1 MKRLSLVVAAA
12 LFGLLLFYFFTQS
25 TSRQQLPQAATAA
38 PAAAL
43 VAEASAVRTLPHPGP
58 APGSTA
64 AGMRADSLRGSEIDG
79 GVRLGADGRVAP
91 DRELRRLFDYFL
103 SRLGERDATQIR
115 ADLLAWLQ
123 TQSQLD
129 ATARNDV
136 LSLFDRYVELQR
148 ASAALG
154 RSDDLAADLKRL
166 SDLRRRELGEA
177 LAQAWFGEEEAYA
190 ASTLERLALVRD
202 TTLDPATRAQRQAEI
217 DAQLD
222 PQQRAARADSTDYQI
237 AVAQSEQLAADRAS
251 ASQRAQQ
258 RTELW
263 GADAAGRLAQ
273 LDEQELSWQLR
284 LHAYAQAREQLF
296 ADRALAPAQRDLRL
310 ERLLQGFSEAERRR
324 VQALAEEG
332 LLPN

>member
-1 MKRLSLVVAAA
+1 MKRLLLVLAAA
-12 LFGLLLFYFFTQS
+12 LVGLLLFFFVRDS
-25 TSRQQLPQAATAA
+25 TSDPPLRADA
-38 PAAAL
+38 
-43 VAEASAVRTLPHPGP
+43 TLPVPARAAQTKADRPPPRPGP
-58 APGSTA
+58 VPGSTA
-64 AGMRADSLRGSEIDG
+64 DGLRADSLRGSEVDG
-79 GVRLGADGRVAP
+79 GVRLDAAGRVAP

-103 SRLGERDATQIR
+103 SRLGERDPAQIR

-123 TQSQLD
+123 TQPQLD
-129 ATARNDV
+129 AAARSEV
-136 LSLFDRYVELQR
+136 LNLFDRYVELQR

-166 SDLRRRELGEA
+166 SELRRRELGAA

-190 ASTLERLALVRD
+190 ANTLQRLALARD
-202 TTLDPATRAQRQAEI
+202 TTLDAATRAQRQADL

-222 PQQRAARADSTDYQI
+222 PQQRQTRADSTDYQL

-251 ASQRAQQ
+251 AAQRAQQ

-263 GADAAGRLAQ
+263 GADAALRLAQ

-284 LHAYAQAREQLF
+284 LRAYARAREQLF
-296 ADRALAPAQRDLRL
+296 ADRALAPAQREQRL
-310 ERLLQGFSEAERRR
+310 ERLLEGFSETERRR
-324 VQALAEEG
+324 VLALAEEG